1 MAVVPDSEL
10 SKALYDLI
18 KLRREHTSY
27 EWEIYR
33 KMWKLGYPYYAIQAT
48 IKTLRIAPEPQ
59 RAKRIIDKVL
69 ELGGDDG
76 EMIDAIAPIVLEAA
90 GIEPVNKE
98 IKEVVDGTPVYK
110 AQLEQT
116 WSELDKIAVWVAF
129 DDHLLK
135 YIDARINRD
144 SMPMKMQIEIVK
156 EALRKKYGEKAA
168 APEEQH
174 PQW

>member
-1 MAVVPDSEL
+1 
-10 SKALYDLI
+10 
-18 KLRREHTSY
+18 
-27 EWEIYR
+27 
-33 KMWKLGYPYYAIQAT
+33 MWKLGYPYYAIQAT

-98 IKEVVDGTPVYK
+98 IKEVVDGMPVYK

-116 WSELDKIAVWVAF
+116 WSELDLLAVRGVF
-129 DDHLLK
+129 DDAVLDMLGVKLDREKMSLK
-135 YIDARINRD
+135 E
-144 SMPMKMQIEIVK
+144 QIEIVK
-156 EALRKKYGEKAA
+156 AATIAKYGKKSA

-174 PQW
+174 PQE